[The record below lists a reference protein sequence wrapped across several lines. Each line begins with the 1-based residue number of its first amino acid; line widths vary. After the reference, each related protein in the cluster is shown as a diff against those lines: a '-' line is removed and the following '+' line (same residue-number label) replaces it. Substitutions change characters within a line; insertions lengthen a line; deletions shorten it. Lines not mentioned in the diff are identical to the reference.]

1 MEIFSRMDDLVE
13 IRSLVGN
20 SFPDKESDII
30 LKEKTKL
37 LDIIDEKI
45 YKLKIELDEYEILL
59 EEQMSAYQ
67 SSNRLGDGFEP

>member
-1 MEIFSRMDDLVE
+1 MEIFSRMNDLME

-37 LDIIDEKI
+37 LDVIDEKI
-45 YKLKIELDEYEILL
+45 YNLKIELDEYEMML
-59 EEQMSAYQ
+59 EEQVSAYQ

>member
-20 SFPDKESDII
+20 SFPDKEPDII